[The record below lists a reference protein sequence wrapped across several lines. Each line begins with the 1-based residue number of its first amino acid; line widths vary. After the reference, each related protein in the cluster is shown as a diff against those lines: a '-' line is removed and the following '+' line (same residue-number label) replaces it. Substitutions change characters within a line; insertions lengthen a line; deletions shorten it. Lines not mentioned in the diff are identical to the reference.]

1 MFIKIILLSILFNS
15 AFNMTAIEL
24 VDLID
29 NRPIPNDIK
38 SLNTMKII
46 NKKGREKNLEL
57 ITKSKD
63 NSERQMK
70 WFISPPDDKGMS
82 FLKIEYDDKDD
93 LIIQSI

>member
-1 MFIKIILLSILFNS
+1 MFIKILLLSILFNS

-46 NKKGREKNLEL
+46 NKRSRKK
-57 ITKSKD
+57 T
-63 NSERQMK
+63 
-70 WFISPPDDKGMS
+70 
-82 FLKIEYDDKDD
+82 
-93 LIIQSI
+93 